1 MSLMFGFIFI
11 LGRTRSQWNGWPSG
25 NLSAR
30 HAIMNT
36 GKGKFG
42 TYNSEN
48 RAVVVKQRDDSV
60 LFFGETLDSKLR
72 KPGKMLRSKM

>member
-1 MSLMFGFIFI
+1 
-11 LGRTRSQWNGWPSG
+11 
-25 NLSAR
+25 
-30 HAIMNT
+30 MNK

-72 KPGKMLRSKM
+72 KPGKMFRSKM